1 MRTKPTLSLVL
12 ILALACCKAVAED
25 SRLSSVGFEISWSS
39 IDAGAA
45 ELAADGWRL
54 SATVGQP
61 DVSITPM
68 QGGGYELRNGYW
80 LTSATSTDVI
90 FANGFD

>member
-1 MRTKPTLSLVL
+1 MNPILIPVL
-12 ILALACCKAVAED
+12 ILALACCTAVAGE
-25 SRLSSVGFEISWSS
+25 SRSSGTGFEIPWSS

-45 ELAADGWRL
+45 ELAADGWHL

-80 LTSATSTDVI
+80 LTSATSTDVV
-90 FANGFD
+90 FANGFE